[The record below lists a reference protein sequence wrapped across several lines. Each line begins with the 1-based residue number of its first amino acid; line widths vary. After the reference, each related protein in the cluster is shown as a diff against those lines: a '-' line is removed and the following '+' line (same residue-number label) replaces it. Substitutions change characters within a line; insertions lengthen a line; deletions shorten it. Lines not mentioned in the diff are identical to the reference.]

1 MTESRNLFGRK
12 VIYTDC
18 DNITA
23 ENVRAVLDNALAAHE
38 LNRGEIEYLY
48 EYYKG
53 KQPILNREKA
63 VRPEINNKIVENR
76 ANEIVSFKV
85 GYLMGEPL
93 QYVSRG
99 ASEEVSDAIN
109 TLNEYVFAE
118 DKAAKDKELADW
130 FTICGT
136 AYRMCLPDKKDEE
149 DESPFEIYTLD
160 PRDAFVVYHS
170 GLGNKPMMGVK
181 YIVREDGSKIYSCYT
196 STNYYE
202 IHDIVTEKKDPLS
215 GEVKTEHKV
224 SVERNEP
231 HILGAIPIIEYPAN
245 SARQGAF
252 EIVIP
257 LLDAINDTASNR
269 IDGIE
274 QFIQALLMFKGV
286 DIDSADFE
294 TLKEK
299 GGIKVPTDGDVKY
312 LIQELN
318 QTQTQTVVD
327 HMYETV
333 LTICGMPNRNGGSS
347 TSDTGSAV
355 IMRDGWSQAEA
366 RAKDTELMF
375 KKSEKQFLRLA
386 LSISS
391 TIRGM
396 KLKLA
401 DIEIRFTRRNYEN
414 IQEKAQVLTQM
425 LSNDKI
431 HPRLAFEHCGMFADP
446 EIAYTASTK
455 YSEEKK
461 AETEKELA
469 QFTQKQIN
477 DDKNKINEQDDGVP
491 NPNGEGAGDG
501 SDV

>member
-1 MTESRNLFGRK
+1 MFGLTESRTLFGRK

-18 DNITA
+18 DEITVVNI
-23 ENVRAVLDNALAAHE
+23 VDVLKKALNTHE
-38 LNRGEIEYLY
+38 VNRGEIEYLY
-48 EYYKG
+48 GYYKG
-53 KQPILNREKA
+53 KQPILQRKKE
-63 VRPEINNKIVENR
+63 VRPEINNKIIENR
-76 ANEIVSFKV
+76 ANEIVAFKV

-99 ASEEVSDAIN
+99 KDDCSDAIN
-109 TLNEYVFAE
+109 TLNEFVFSE
-118 DKAAKDKELADW
+118 DKASKDKELADW

-136 AYRMCLPDKKDEE
+136 AYRMTLPNKFNEK

-160 PRDAFVVYHS
+160 PRDSFVVYHS

-181 YIVREDGSKIYSCYT
+181 YITREDGVKVYSCYT
-196 STNYYE
+196 RNTYFE
-202 IHDIVTEKKDPLS
+202 IHDEEL
-215 GEVKTEHKV
+215 VK
-224 SVERNEP
+224 NEG
-231 HILGAIPIIEYPAN
+231 HALGMIPIIEYPAN

-252 EIVIP
+252 EIVLP
-257 LLDAINDTASNR
+257 LLDAINETASDR

-286 DIDSADFE
+286 DIESSDFDN
-294 TLKEK
+294 LKEK

-318 QTQTQTVVD
+318 QSQTQTLVD
-327 HMYETV
+327 HMYNTV

-355 IMRDGWSQAEA
+355 IMRDGWSAAEA

-386 LSISS
+386 LSISY
-391 TIRGM
+391 TLCGLN
-396 KLKLA
+396 LKLSN
-401 DIEIRFTRRNYEN
+401 IEIRFTRRNYEN
-414 IQEKAQVLTQM
+414 IQEKAQVLTTM

-446 EIAYTASTK
+446 EIAFLASQK
-455 YSEEKK
+455 YAEEKK
-461 AETEKELA
+461 KETEKELTEFA
-469 QFTQKQIN
+469 QKQAV
-477 DDKNKINEQDDGVP
+477 DDKAKVHGQTDHAEEDDDG
-491 NPNGEGAGDG
+491 NE
-501 SDV
+501 DV